1 MSQVTIYTLAKE
13 LNMTPAMVSRAFNP
27 DAKIS
32 ESKRQIVL
40 EAAKKYDFF
49 PNKFASRLSM
59 KTVTVG
65 ILINTNFAVNTEK
78 MLSGIKSAYEKLKD
92 YKVRYDVTVLD
103 TTKSKLEDYKKAL
116 SKYKNFDGIIL
127 SGMST
132 SKYTELINDVYKS
145 NKNIVQVQSTNKEV
159 SYLFESR
166 HNEEISS
173 FLAAEFLYNCLRR
186 SDSKNILLFTG
197 DKKSTLHSASEIAFK
212 NSCSQFGLNLL
223 DSIDMMDDEDY
234 LEKIIPDVFLKYG
247 KKADGI
253 YITSGLSAPICRYL
267 EKNALDIPFVAFD
280 TYEVIKTYMQKGIVS
295 AAIAQNVAGQMET
308 AFEELVR
315 YLIMGTAPQK
325 TLYTDVQIVLKGNM
339 HQFD

>member
-1 MSQVTIYTLAKE
+1 MHAGY
-13 LNMTPAMVSRAFNP
+13 PAHC
-27 DAKIS
+27 K
-32 ESKRQIVL
+32 QI
-40 EAAKKYDFF
+40 
-49 PNKFASRLSM
+49 KF
-59 KTVTVG
+59 
-65 ILINTNFAVNTEK
+65 
-78 MLSGIKSAYEKLKD
+78 KSAYEKLKD

-103 TTKSKLEDYKKAL
+103 TTKSKLEDYKKTL

-132 SKYTELINDVYKS
+132 SRYTELINDVYKV
-145 NKNIVQVQSTNKEV
+145 NKNIVQVQSTNKEA

>member
-13 LNMTPAMVSRAFNP
+13 LGMTPAMVSRAFNP

-32 ESKRQIVL
+32 ESKRKIVL
-40 EAAKKYDFF
+40 DAAKKYDFF

-59 KTVTVG
+59 KTVTIGV
-65 ILINTNFAVNTEK
+65 LINTNFAVNTEK

-103 TTKSKLEDYKKAL
+103 TTKSKLEDYKKTL

-132 SKYTELINDVYKS
+132 SRYTELINDVYKV
-145 NKNIVQVQSTNKEV
+145 NKNIVQVQSTNKEA

>member
-59 KTVTVG
+59 KTVTIGV
-65 ILINTNFAVNTEK
+65 LINSSFEVNTEK
-78 MLSGIKSAYEKLKD
+78 MLSGIKSAYEKSKD
-92 YKVRYDVTVLD
+92 YKVKYDVTVLNE
-103 TTKSKLEDYKKAL
+103 TKNDFEDFKKAL
-116 SKYKNFDGIIL
+116 SKYKEFDGIIL

-132 SKYTELINDVYKS
+132 SRYTELINDVYKV
-145 NKNIVQVQSTNKEV
+145 NKNIVQVQSTNKEA

-173 FLAAEFLYNCLRR
+173 NLAAEFLYNCLRK
-186 SDSKNILLFTG
+186 SDGKNILLFTG
-197 DKKSTLHSASEIAFK
+197 NKKSMLHSASEIAFK
-212 NSCSQFGLNLL
+212 NSCCQFGLNLL

-234 LEKIIPDVFLKYG
+234 LEKIVPEIFQEHSG
-247 KKADGI
+247 KIDGI
-253 YITSGLSAPICRYL
+253 YITSGLSAPLCRYL

-280 TYEVIKTYMQKGIVS
+280 TYEVIKSYMQKGVVS

-315 YLIMGTAPQK
+315 YLIMGKKPPT